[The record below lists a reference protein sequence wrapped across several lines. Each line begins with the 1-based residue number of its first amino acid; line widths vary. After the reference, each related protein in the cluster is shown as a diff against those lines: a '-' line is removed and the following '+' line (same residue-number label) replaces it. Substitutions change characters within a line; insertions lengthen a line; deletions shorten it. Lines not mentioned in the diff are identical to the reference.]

1 MAIEVNQAARE
12 AGIIQDPQVGLL
24 IMGRKRAG
32 FDPEWGA
39 ATKTRITQALAA
51 LPYPV
56 TTPSQNIADE
66 QELRAAV
73 EQCRVAD
80 VTVLVVVQPT
90 ISDGRLAPLLS
101 RLWSGP
107 LLMWATPE
115 KPTGRMISANSLVG
129 THVMSATLRQLG
141 HPLEIVYGDP
151 EDREIV
157 YQVDRAI
164 RAIHAAD
171 SVENRILGLIG
182 NHAPGFVDF
191 HADPV
196 FLSDALGSQLY
207 HLSSVELI
215 QRVRSYSDA
224 DIADELK
231 TFTTMN
237 LPWSA
242 DAQEAGVATGN
253 GSAAGAG
260 NASATGAAAGPTPG
274 GNPTPSEE
282 LAMQARYYRA
292 FREFFAENNLD
303 SLAFRCW
310 PDLPSELGHWP
321 YLALARMVSEGF
333 PIAMEGD
340 VDGSLCSRIAESA
353 GIGPVYLSDWLHH
366 DEETI
371 TIWHTGA
378 APFQLCRPDS
388 LELSVQFNN
397 KRPTVVQ
404 SVIREEMEATLF
416 RIWRFDGEYHMS
428 ILEGTTVAPTRDLMA
443 TNGVFHTDH
452 VDIRDWFEAQVQRG
466 MPHHV
471 CIVEGHHGELLSRIG
486 RLMDAVVG

>member
-1 MAIEVNQAARE
+1 MAIAVKQAARE

-24 IMGRKRAG
+24 IMGRKRPG

-39 ATKTRITQALAA
+39 ATKKRITQTLAA

-66 QELRAAV
+66 QELRDAV
-73 EQCRVAD
+73 EQCRVAG

-151 EDREIV
+151 EDRQIV

-224 DIADELK
+224 DIADELQ
-231 TFTTMN
+231 TFAEMN
-237 LPWSA
+237 LSWSA
-242 DAQEAGVATGN
+242 DAIEAGVAD
-253 GSAAGAG
+253 GSGSSASDSVGGAPAA
-260 NASATGAAAGPTPG
+260 S
-274 GNPTPSEE
+274 SEE
-282 LAMQARYYRA
+282 LAMQARYYLA

-353 GIGPVYLSDWLHH
+353 GIGPVYLSDWLQH

-378 APFQLCRPDS
+378 APFQMSRPDS

-404 SVIREEMEATLF
+404 SVIREDMEATLF

-428 ILEGTTVAPTRDLMA
+428 VLEGSTVAPSRELMA
-443 TNGVFHTDH
+443 TNGVFHTDR
-452 VDIRDWFEAQVQRG
+452 VDVRDWFEAQVQRG

>member
-1 MAIEVNQAARE
+1 MAIDVHQVARE
-12 AGIIQDPQVGLL
+12 TGIIQDPQVGLL

-32 FDPEWGA
+32 FDPEWGE
-39 ATKTRITQALAA
+39 ATKQRIIATLKA
-51 LPYPV
+51 LPYPL
-56 TTPSQNIADE
+56 TIPSQNIADE
-66 QELRAAV
+66 QALREAV
-73 EQCRVAD
+73 EQCRIAD

-151 EDREIV
+151 EDAEIV
-157 YQVDRAI
+157 YQVDRAV
-164 RAIHAAD
+164 RTIHAAD
-171 SVENRILGLIG
+171 SVENRVLGLIG

-207 HLSSVELI
+207 HMSSVELI

-224 DIADELK
+224 DIADELAA
-231 TFTTMN
+231 FTAMN

-242 DAQEAGVATGN
+242 DAEEAGVGT
-253 GSAAGAG
+253 STAAGAT
-260 NASATGAAAGPTPG
+260 AT
-274 GNPTPSEE
+274 SEE

-321 YLALARMVSEGF
+321 YLALARLVSEGF

-340 VDGSLCSRIAESA
+340 VDGALCSRIAESA
-353 GIGPVYLSDWLHH
+353 GIGPVYLSDWLQH
-366 DEETI
+366 DQETI

-404 SVIREEMEATLF
+404 SVIREDMDATLF

-428 ILEGTTVAPTRDLMA
+428 VLEGTTVAPDRELMA
-443 TNGVFHTDH
+443 TNGVFHTDR
-452 VDIRDWFEAQVQRG
+452 VDVRDWFEAQVQRG

>member
-1 MAIEVNQAARE
+1 MAIEVTQAARE
-12 AGIIQDPQVGLL
+12 AGIITDPQVGLL
-24 IMGRKRAG
+24 IMGRKRPG

-39 ATKTRITQALAA
+39 ATKKRISRTLAA

-66 QELRAAV
+66 HELREAV

-151 EDREIV
+151 EDAEIV

-164 RAIHAAD
+164 RAIHTAD
-171 SVENRILGLIG
+171 SVENRIVGLIG

-207 HLSSVELI
+207 HMSSIELI
-215 QRVRSYSDA
+215 QRVRSYSET
-224 DIADELK
+224 DIADELAA
-231 TFTTMN
+231 FTAMN

-242 DAQEAGVATGN
+242 DATEAGFPSGH
-253 GSAAGAG
+253 GPAGAG
-260 NASATGAAAGPTPG
+260 SGSTAATASTETTASSAPPD
-274 GNPTPSEE
+274 EE

-292 FREFFAENNLD
+292 FREIFAEHNLD
-303 SLAFRCW
+303 TLAFRCW

-321 YLALARMVSEGF
+321 YLALARLVSEGF
-333 PIAMEGD
+333 PISMEGD
-340 VDGSLCSRIAESA
+340 VDGALGGRIAESA
-353 GIGPVYLSDWLHH
+353 GIGPVYLSDWLQH
-366 DEETI
+366 DHETI

-378 APFQLCRPDS
+378 APFQLSRPDS

-428 ILEGTTVAPTRDLMA
+428 VLEGSTIAPERDLMA
-443 TNGVFHTDH
+443 TNGVFHTDR